1 MLDVFG
7 YSTNPEVAKRQLE
20 EDYEEDNAMS
30 NQEEDTERR
39 TKMTQKDIGM
49 SWSTIY
55 SKIQL
60 LEEENKFL
68 KQEVED
74 YREIAEDL
82 NESNNVYDEQVQ
94 KMKRENQELENDIA
108 ELEKRYEETVKENL
122 DLKEQIVNLTHF
134 IIDMN
139 MKNNGISHELKVNVI
154 K

>member
-1 MLDVFG
+1 MT
-7 YSTNPEVAKRQLE
+7 YYNENCPKTNTCSKDCAERNCCSEEVDNKE
-20 EDYEEDNAMS
+20 EE
-30 NQEEDTERR
+30 NQN
-39 TKMTQKDIGM
+39 MTQKDIGM

-55 SKIQL
+55 KKIQL

-82 NESNNVYDEQVQ
+82 NESNNVYDTQVQ
-94 KMKRENQELENDIA
+94 KMKRENQELKNDIV
-108 ELEKRYEETVKENL
+108 ELERRYEETIKENL
-122 DLKEQIVNLTHF
+122 DLKEQIVSLTHF

-139 MKNNGISHELKVNVI
+139 MKNNGISHELKVKVI